1 MALRFAPRRGTIL
14 LVEDCDE
21 VRLGLAELL
30 ELNGYEVS
38 DAADGEHAMDQLTAN
53 PRGFAL
59 VLLDLLLPGG
69 MSGRELR
76 ARQLAD
82 PQLADVPTIVVSCC
96 EPESASDARLHPA
109 AWLEKPF
116 RGEQLLAVVRRY
128 VKPHEHGLG
137 GGLGDIDARADR

>member
-1 MALRFAPRRGTIL
+1 MTHRFAPRHGTIL
-14 LVEDCDE
+14 LVEDCDD

-38 DAADGEHAMDQLTAN
+38 DAADGEHEMLQLTAN
-53 PRGFAL
+53 PRAFAL
-59 VLLDLLLPGG
+59 VLLDLLLPGV

-82 PQLADVPTIVVSCC
+82 PQLAQVPTVVVSAC
-96 EPESASDARLHPA
+96 EPEMASEARLQPE

-116 RGEQLLAVVRRY
+116 RGEQLLNVVRPTTSQATPCSAHIR
-128 VKPHEHGLG
+128 L
-137 GGLGDIDARADR
+137 